1 MFFENLLINTQKFK
15 CVQFNL
21 DNMHFNLEA
30 VACNSQ
36 QTHILIDHYLS
47 SVTVFNYDYGLF
59 PDFGSDHNSL
69 SVDWLVAS
77 MQQADK
83 NILKKYAEVT
93 ADYFLHKKKELNKYL
108 YFSICYNYDSDCANK
123 AIRIKI
129 IPLVY
134 TEDKNL
140 YASLCILEPIN
151 YIGKPVLKM
160 HKVNEDKTLIYIP
173 SSDRFVDE
181 EETRLSRLEC
191 DILCMSGEGVKE
203 QEIADNLDIPLF
215 YLKRCKNSIFEKLK
229 VKSISEAIYVAYKQ
243 GLI

>member
-1 MFFENLLINTQKFK
+1 MFFESLLINNQKFK
-15 CVQFNL
+15 NVQFNL
-21 DNMHFNLEA
+21 DYMHFNLET
-30 VACNSQ
+30 VACNNQ
-36 QTHILIDHYLS
+36 QTHILIDHNLS
-47 SVTVFNYDYGLF
+47 TVTIFNYDYRLF
-59 PDFGSDHNSL
+59 PDFGSDRNCL
-69 SVDWLVAS
+69 SVDWLAAS
-77 MQQADK
+77 MQLVDK
-83 NILKKYAEVT
+83 NIMKKYAGVMT
-93 ADYFLHKKKELNKYL
+93 DYFLHKKKESNKYL
-108 YFSICYNYDSDCANK
+108 YFSICYNYDSDSANK

-140 YASLCILEPIN
+140 YASLCILEPVN
-151 YIGKPVLKM
+151 YMGKPVLKM
-160 HKVNEDKTLIYIP
+160 HKVDEDKVLIYIP

-203 QEIADNLDIPLF
+203 QDIANNLDIPLF

-243 GLI
+243 GLL